1 MKKNDH
7 EERVYRIKSLDKA
20 LTILECFSYQKKEM
34 TLSELVE
41 QTGIHVSTAKRMVSN
56 LTFRG
61 YLQKDPGTRR
71 YRLGLRLFEMG
82 GIVLSSFSLR
92 EASAYSMSRLQSE
105 TGGTVLLGVII
116 QDRLVYVDR
125 REGKGPIRVYSE
137 IGQKRPLHYGML
149 GILLMAYLDQEDV
162 DRVLADTP
170 LEAYTSRSITDRDA
184 FSIRLEEVRKQGYC
198 IEKGEA
204 VEGTIGISGPI
215 RNHTRKVIAA
225 LGISLIADG
234 EVQGRLH
241 SLSNAVRRSC
251 DEISS
256 NLGYLK
262 V

>member
-1 MKKNDH
+1 MTNIDH

-20 LTILECFSYQKKEM
+20 LAILECFSYQKKELN
-34 TLSELVE
+34 LSELAE
-41 QTGIHVSTAKRMVSN
+41 QTGIHVSTAKRITSN

-61 YLQKDPGTRR
+61 YLQRDPDNRR

-105 TGGTVLLGVII
+105 TGGTVLLGVNI
-116 QDRLVYVDR
+116 QDRLVYLDK
-125 REGKGPIRVYSE
+125 REGKGTIRVYSE

-149 GILLMAYLDQEDV
+149 GILLMAYLDQV
-162 DRVLADTP
+162 DLDRILADTP
-170 LEAYTSRSITDRDA
+170 LEAYTPLSITDRDA
-184 FSIRLEEVRKQGYC
+184 FSVRLEEVRKQGYC

-204 VEGTIGISGPI
+204 VEETIGISAPI
-215 RNHTRKVIAA
+215 RNHTRMVIAA
-225 LGISLIADG
+225 LGISLVPDRDISD
-234 EVQGRLH
+234 RLH
-241 SLSNAVRRSC
+241 SLSRAVRRSC

>member
-1 MKKNDH
+1 MKNNDH

-137 IGQKRPLHYGML
+137 IGQKKSLHYGML

-170 LEAYTSRSITDRDA
+170 LEAYTSDSITDRDA

>member
-1 MKKNDH
+1 MKNNDH
-7 EERVYRIKSLDKA
+7 EERVYRVKSLDKA

-34 TLSELVE
+34 TLSEFVE

-61 YLQKDPGTRR
+61 YLQRVPETRR

-105 TGGTVLLGVII
+105 TGGTVLLGANI
-116 QDRLVYVDR
+116 QDRLVYLDR
-125 REGKGPIRVYSE
+125 REGKRPIRVLSE
-137 IGQKRPLHYGML
+137 IGQKRPLHWGML

-170 LEAYTSRSITDRDA
+170 LEAYTPFSITDRYA

-204 VEGTIGISGPI
+204 VEGTIGISAPI
-215 RNHTRKVIAA
+215 RDHTREVIAA
-225 LGISLIADG
+225 LGISLVAESEMQDRIHD
-234 EVQGRLH
+234 
-241 SLSNAVRRSC
+241 LSIAVRHSC
-251 DEISS
+251 DEISA

-262 V
+262 I

>member
-1 MKKNDH
+1 MTNIDH

-20 LTILECFSYQKKEM
+20 LTILECFSYQKKELN
-34 TLSELVE
+34 LSELAE
-41 QTGIHVSTAKRMVSN
+41 QTGIHVSTAKRITSN

-61 YLQKDPGTRR
+61 YLQRDADNRR

-105 TGGTVLLGVII
+105 TGGTVLLGVNI
-116 QDRLVYVDR
+116 QDRLVYLDK
-125 REGKGPIRVYSE
+125 REGKGPVRVHSE

-170 LEAYTSRSITDRDA
+170 LEAYTSRSITDNDA

-198 IEKGEA
+198 IEKDEA
-204 VEGTIGISGPI
+204 VKGTIGISAPI
-215 RNHTRKVIAA
+215 RNHTRKIIAA

>member
-1 MKKNDH
+1 
-7 EERVYRIKSLDKA
+7 
-20 LTILECFSYQKKEM
+20 M

-116 QDRLVYVDR
+116 DR

-149 GILLMAYLDQEDV
+149 GILLMAYLDQEDI

-170 LEAYTSRSITDRDA
+170 LEAYTSDSITDRDA

-241 SLSNAVRRSC
+241 SLSNAIRRTC

>member
-1 MKKNDH
+1 MTNIDH
-7 EERVYRIKSLDKA
+7 KERVYRIKSLDKA
-20 LTILECFSYQKKEM
+20 LTILECFSYQKKELN
-34 TLSELVE
+34 LSELAE
-41 QTGIHVSTAKRMVSN
+41 QTGIHVSRAKRITSN

-61 YLQKDPGTRR
+61 YLQRDADNRR

-105 TGGTVLLGVII
+105 TGGTVLLGVNI
-116 QDRLVYVDR
+116 QDRLVYLDK

-184 FSIRLEEVRKQGYC
+184 FSIRLEEVRRQGYC
-198 IEKGEA
+198 IEKDEA
-204 VEGTIGISGPI
+204 VKGTIGISAPI
-215 RNHTRKVIAA
+215 RNHTRKIIAA

-241 SLSNAVRRSC
+241 SLLNAVRRSC

>member
-1 MKKNDH
+1 MTNINH

-20 LTILECFSYQKKEM
+20 LTILESFSYQKREM
-34 TLSELVE
+34 TLSALVK
-41 QTGIHVSTAKRMVSN
+41 QTGIPVSTAKRIVSN

-61 YLQKDPGTRR
+61 YLQRVHGTKR

-92 EASAYSMSRLQSE
+92 EASAYAMSRLQSE
-105 TGGTVLLGVII
+105 TGGTVLLGVNI

-125 REGKGPIRVYSE
+125 REGKRPIRVFSE

-149 GILLMAYLDQEDV
+149 GIQLMAYLEQV
-162 DRVLADTP
+162 DIDRILADTP
-170 LEAYTSRSITDRDA
+170 LVAHTSRSITDRSA
-184 FSIRLEEVRKQGYC
+184 YSIRLEEVRKQGYC

-204 VEGTIGISGPI
+204 VEGTIGISVPI
-215 RNHTRKVIAA
+215 RDHTREVIAA
-225 LGISLIADG
+225 LGISLVDNS
-234 EVQGRLH
+234 EVHGQLQ
-241 SLSNAVRRSC
+241 SLSKAVMRSG

>member
-1 MKKNDH
+1 MANTNH
-7 EERVYRIKSLDKA
+7 EARVYRIKSLDKA

-34 TLSELVE
+34 TLSEIVK
-41 QTGIHVSTAKRMVSN
+41 QTGIPVSTAKRIVSN

-61 YLQKDPGTRR
+61 YLQRVHETKR

-105 TGGTVLLGVII
+105 TGGTVLLGVNI
-116 QDRLVYVDR
+116 QDRLVYLDR
-125 REGKGPIRVYSE
+125 REGKQPIRVFSE

-149 GILLMAYLDQEDV
+149 GVLLLAYLDQEDV

-170 LEAYTSRSITDRDA
+170 LEAYTSHSITDRDA

-225 LGISLIADG
+225 LGISLVADKD
-234 EVQGRLH
+234 VQDRIH
-241 SLSNAVRRSC
+241 DLSIAVRHSC
-251 DEISS
+251 DEISA

-262 V
+262 I

>member
-1 MKKNDH
+1 MTNIDH

-20 LTILECFSYQKKEM
+20 LTILECFSYQTKEL
-34 TLSELVE
+34 TLSELAE

-56 LTFRG
+56 LTYRG
-61 YLQKDPGTRR
+61 YLQKDPGARG
-71 YRLGLRLFEMG
+71 YKLGLRLFEMG

-105 TGGTVLLGVII
+105 TGGTVLLGVNI
-116 QDRLVYVDR
+116 QDRLVYVDK
-125 REGKGPIRVYSE
+125 REGKEPVRVYSE
-137 IGQKRPLHYGML
+137 IGQKKPLHYGML
-149 GILLMAYLDQEDV
+149 GVLLTAYLAQVDV
-162 DRVLADTP
+162 DRILADTP
-170 LEAYTSRSITDRDA
+170 LEAYTPLSITDTDA
-184 FSIRLEEVRKQGYC
+184 FSIRLEEIRKQGYY

-204 VEGTIGISGPI
+204 VKGTIGISAPI

-225 LGISLIADG
+225 LGISLTDDG
-234 EVQGRLH
+234 EVQSRLH

>member
-1 MKKNDH
+1 MTNTDNK
-7 EERVYRIKSLDKA
+7 ERVYRIKSLDKA
-20 LTILECFSYQKKEM
+20 LTILECFSYQKKELN
-34 TLSELVE
+34 LSELAE
-41 QTGIHVSTAKRMVSN
+41 QTGIHVSTAKRLVSN

-61 YLQKDPGTRR
+61 YLQRDAGSRR
-71 YRLGLRLFEMG
+71 YKLGLRLFEMG
-82 GIVLSSFSLR
+82 SIVLSSFSLR

-105 TGGTVLLGVII
+105 TGGTVLLGLNI
-116 QDRLVYVDR
+116 QDRLVYVDK
-125 REGKGPIRVYSE
+125 REGKGPILVYSE

-170 LEAYTSRSITDRDA
+170 LEAYTPFSITDRDA

-198 IEKGEA
+198 IEKDEA
-204 VEGTIGISGPI
+204 VEGTIGIAAPI
-215 RNHTRKVIAA
+215 RDHTRKITAA
-225 LGISLIADG
+225 LGISLIDDG
-234 EVQGRLH
+234 EVQDRLD
-241 SLSNAVRRSC
+241 SLKNAVMRSC